1 MKNGRR
7 EQDERG
13 ARYIVPL
20 QIEEIGKARGEFMYV
35 VLGATGN
42 TGSVAAKRLLER
54 GEKVRAVGRDAYKL
68 RQLVEL
74 GAESVTADA
83 YDVAA
88 MTKAFEGAKG
98 AYLLLPPRA
107 KDPELLASGDKM
119 STAITGA
126 VRASGISHVALLSSI
141 GAQHANK
148 TGPIQAL
155 HTFEEK
161 LKTVPNLNVLFLRPG
176 LFVENFLMLIPLV
189 HSMGFLAGGIDGE
202 LKMPM
207 IATRDIGEAAADA
220 LQKLDFTGIS
230 TRELHG
236 QRDLSH
242 DEAAK
247 AIGGAIRK
255 PKLSYKHFPNFLIE
269 QGMKQMGI
277 PGKTASL
284 MSEMNAAANGGLL
297 KPLEARSERNTTVT
311 TIEAWA
317 EEVFAPAFR
326 AKAAGA

>member
-1 MKNGRR
+1 
-7 EQDERG
+7 
-13 ARYIVPL
+13 
-20 QIEEIGKARGEFMYV
+20 MYV

-54 GEKVRAVGRDAYKL
+54 GEKVRVVGRDASKL
-68 RQLVEL
+68 AQLFQSGAGL
-74 GAESVTADA
+74 GAESMAADA

-88 MTKAFEGAKG
+88 LTKAFEGAKG
-98 AYLLLPPRA
+98 AYVLLPPRA
-107 KDPELLASGDKM
+107 KDPDLLASGEKM
-119 STAITGA
+119 STAISEA
-126 VRASGISHVALLSSI
+126 VRASGVSHVVLLSSI
-141 GAQHANK
+141 GAQHPNK

-161 LKTVPNLNVLFLRPG
+161 LKQVAKLNVLSLRPG
-176 LFVENFLMLIPLV
+176 PFMENFLLLIPLV
-189 HSMGFLAGGIDGE
+189 QSMGFLAGGIDGG

-220 LQKLDFTGIS
+220 LQKLDFAGFS

-242 DEAAK
+242 HEAAK
-247 AIGGAIRK
+247 AIGAAIAK
-255 PKLSYKHFPNFLIE
+255 PKLSYKHFPAFLVQ

-284 MSEMNAAANGGLL
+284 MSEMNEAANDGLL
-297 KPLEARSERNTTVT
+297 KPLEERSEKNTTAT

-317 EEVFAPAFR
+317 QELFAPAFLTKA
-326 AKAAGA
+326 AKA

>member
-1 MKNGRR
+1 
-7 EQDERG
+7 
-13 ARYIVPL
+13 
-20 QIEEIGKARGEFMYV
+20 MYV

-54 GEKVRAVGRDAYKL
+54 GKKVRVVARDIYKL
-68 RQLVEL
+68 RQLYSGAAEA
-74 GAESVTADA
+74 GAELVTADA
-83 YDVAA
+83 HDVASL
-88 MTKAFEGAKG
+88 TKAFEGAKG

-107 KDPELLASGDKM
+107 KDPDLLGSGDKM
-119 STAITGA
+119 STAITEA
-126 VRASGISHVALLSSI
+126 IKASGISHVVLLSSI

-161 LKTVPNLNVLFLRPG
+161 LKKVANLNVFSLRPG
-176 LFVENFLMLIPLV
+176 PFMENFLLLIPLV
-189 HSMGFLAGGIDGE
+189 QSMGFLAGGIDSE

-207 IATRDIGEAAADA
+207 SATRDIGEAAADA
-220 LQKLDFTGIS
+220 LQKLDFAGYS

-242 DEAAK
+242 DEAAA
-247 AIGGAIRK
+247 AIGAAIGK
-255 PKLSYKHFPNFLIE
+255 PKLSYKKFPAFLVE

-277 PGKTASL
+277 PGKTAAL
-284 MSEMNAAANGGLL
+284 MSEMNEAANDGRL
-297 KPLEARSERNTTVT
+297 KPLEERSERNTTAT

-317 EEVFAPAFR
+317 QEVFAPALK

>member
-1 MKNGRR
+1 M
-7 EQDERG
+7 
-13 ARYIVPL
+13 
-20 QIEEIGKARGEFMYV
+20 FV

-42 TGSVAAKRLLER
+42 TGSVAAKTLLER

-68 RQLVEL
+68 RQLTEL

-83 YDVAA
+83 NDVAA
-88 MTKAFEGAKG
+88 LTKIFEGATA
-98 AYLLLPPRA
+98 AYVLLPPRA

-119 STAITGA
+119 STAITEGIRTA
-126 VRASGISHVALLSSI
+126 GISHVVLLSSI

-161 LKTVPNLNVLFLRPG
+161 LKQLPNLNAVFLRPG
-176 LFVENFLMLIPLV
+176 PFMENFLLLIPLV
-189 HSMGFLAGGIDGE
+189 HSMGFLAGGIDSD
-202 LKMPM
+202 LKMPLT
-207 IATRDIGEAAADA
+207 ATRDIGVVAAEA
-220 LQKLDFTGIS
+220 LQKRDFSGFS
-230 TRELHG
+230 MRELHG

-247 AIGGAIRK
+247 AIGGAIGK
-255 PKLSYKHFPNFLIE
+255 PKLSYKHFPAFLIE

-284 MSEMNAAANGGLL
+284 MSEMNEAANDGRL
-297 KPLEARSERNTTVT
+297 KPLEARSEKNTTPT
-311 TIEAWA
+311 AIEDWA
-317 EEVFAPAFR
+317 REVFAPAYQT
-326 AKAAGA
+326 KAAAGD